1 MLNASAR
8 SRSDHPPCRLL
19 LFLRCYLA
27 LREISFSKQAVV
39 EHVIRHPDVM
49 PQNCRQKTKLGRGT
63 NVFSKPVIYMQIHA
77 GHVAARRIG
86 AGSVRKECGALS
98 HPRTLMGDFMAVEAC
113 FRAVFRELASSGLFP
128 VKPSVLVH
136 LVPEAV
142 GGYTNVEER
151 AFQEAA
157 ASAGARICKVVTG
170 RLPLSDSQV
179 GEALR

>member
-1 MLNASAR
+1 MQADR
-8 SRSDHPPCRLL
+8 STGR
-19 LFLRCYLA
+19 F
-27 LREISFSKQAVV
+27 IQ
-39 EHVIRHPDVM
+39 
-49 PQNCRQKTKLGRGT
+49 TLGRGT
-63 NVFSKPVIYMQIHA
+63 NVFSKPIIYMQIHA

-113 FRAVFRELASSGLFP
+113 FRAVFRELASSGLFA

>member
-1 MLNASAR
+1 LQHGLGPNNAFKPKPLRYAKHMAGTACHVLR
-8 SRSDHPPCRLL
+8 FTTRLGL
-19 LFLRCYLA
+19 TW
-27 LREISFSKQAVV
+27 V
-39 EHVIRHPDVM
+39 
-49 PQNCRQKTKLGRGT
+49 LGRGT

>member
-1 MLNASAR
+1 MYTAFRPQPNNSFK
-8 SRSDHPPCRLL
+8 PNLL
-19 LFLRCYLA
+19 RYTKAMAEKACHGFGSTTQVGLT
-27 LREISFSKQAVV
+27 QA
-39 EHVIRHPDVM
+39 
-49 PQNCRQKTKLGRGT
+49 LGRGT